1 METKLKDIKLEIE
14 QIIQNINDIISEE
27 DFSAYHTIKNYLNK
41 MTDCILEYKII
52 DANKYLGFCIR
63 SIMEAPPKNEQL
75 GLDTLTRM
83 DTLYKKLIV
92 LLD

>member
-1 METKLKDIKLEIE
+1 METKLNDIKLEIE

-27 DFSAYHTIKNYLNK
+27 DFSAYHTIKDYLNK
-41 MTDCILEYKII
+41 ATDCILEYKII
-52 DANKYLGFCIR
+52 DANKYLGFSIR
-63 SIMEAPPKNEQL
+63 AIMEAPPKNEQL
-75 GLDTLTRM
+75 GLDTFTRM